1 MADTKVVYAMK
12 IISVNGNNK
21 WYRNGTL
28 VVHMWFM
35 KFVVKRGAVMGSM
48 VLEMAVKRISRIHI
62 IDINIQFLH
71 NAI

>member
-28 VVHMWFM
+28 VVQ
-35 KFVVKRGAVMGSM
+35 MGGGN
-48 VLEMAVKRISRIHI
+48 E
-62 IDINIQFLH
+62 
-71 NAI
+71 

>member
-28 VVHMWFM
+28 VVHMG
-35 KFVVKRGAVMGSM
+35 VEVMNNE
-48 VLEMAVKRISRIHI
+48 L
-62 IDINIQFLH
+62 
-71 NAI
+71 

>member
-35 KFVVKRGAVMGSM
+35 KFVVKRGAVMGNM
-48 VLEMAVKRISRIHI
+48 VLEMAVKRIS
-62 IDINIQFLH
+62 
-71 NAI
+71 